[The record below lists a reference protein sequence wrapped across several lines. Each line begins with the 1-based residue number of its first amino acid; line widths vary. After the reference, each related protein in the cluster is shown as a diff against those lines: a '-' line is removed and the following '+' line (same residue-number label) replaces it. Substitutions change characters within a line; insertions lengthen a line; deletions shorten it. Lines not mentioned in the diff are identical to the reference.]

1 MRLTVPDLIS
11 NSYFPAAAADVLGFY
26 EAEGLD
32 IAHEL
37 IFPVDDCYRALR
49 DGEIDFVGGSAHATL
64 AGFPN
69 FEGARI
75 AAALA
80 QGMYWFL
87 IMRTDLKV
95 ARGDVNSVKGMRIGA
110 APWVELGLKRLLTE
124 SGIDLEG
131 DKVDIAPVPGSV
143 QPGVSFGVTA
153 AQALEDGKL
162 DGFWANGMG
171 AETAI
176 RRGVGTLVL
185 DVRRGDG
192 PAACFNYTQPVLVAR
207 EDMIRDDPDTVAA
220 AVRAIVK
227 VQNALKAGGRRRV
240 GAGLAGQVIELI
252 FNKAGQVLA
261 QSLDVDAAC
270 FEHRHRIQVIAQHQ
284 QQMLE
289 RGQLMF
295 VLAGERQSAMQGF
308 FKFRR

>member
-1 MRLTVPDLIS
+1 MRLAVPDLIS

-26 EAEGLD
+26 ADEGLD

-75 AAALA
+75 VAALS

-87 IMRTDLKV
+87 IMRSDLNV
-95 ARGDVNSVKGMRIGA
+95 ARGDIESVKGRNIGA

-131 DKVDIAPVPGSV
+131 DNVNIAPVPGSV

-153 AQALEDGKL
+153 AKALEDGKL

-176 RRGVGTLVL
+176 KRGVGTLVL

-192 PAACFNYTQPVLVAR
+192 PAAAFNYTQPVLVAR
-207 EDMIRDDPDTVAA
+207 QDMIRDDPDTVAA

-227 VQNALKAGGRRRV
+227 VQNALKADIGRAAEV
-240 GAGLAGQVIELI
+240 GEKI
-252 FNKAGQVLA
+252 FSPG
-261 QSLDVDAAC
+261 DAAMIGAVVERDLP
-270 FEHRHRIQVIAQHQ
+270 FYDASVSEEFVAGMNQFALDMGLMDNPLPYGRIVAT
-284 QQMLE
+284 E
-289 RGQLMF
+289 FSRYW
-295 VLAGERQSAMQGF
+295 S
-308 FKFRR
+308 

>member
-1 MRLTVPDLIS
+1 MRLAVPDLIS

-32 IAHEL
+32 IAHER

-75 AAALA
+75 VAALA

-87 IMRTDLKV
+87 IMRTALKV

-110 APWVELGLKRLLTE
+110 APWVELGLNRLLTE
-124 SGIDLEG
+124 SGIDIEG

-162 DGFWANGMG
+162 DGFWANGRG

-176 RRGVGTLVL
+176 RRGGGTLVL

-192 PAACFNYTQPVLVAR
+192 PAACFNYTQPALVAR

-227 VQNALKAGGRRRV
+227 VQNALKADITRAPEV
-240 GAGLAGQVIELI
+240 GEKIFSPTDAGMIGDVVARALPFYSAAVTQDFVAGMNRFAVDMGLMDAELPYERI
-252 FNKAGQVLA
+252 VAA
-261 QSLDVDAAC
+261 QFSGLWT
-270 FEHRHRIQVIAQHQ
+270 
-284 QQMLE
+284 
-289 RGQLMF
+289 
-295 VLAGERQSAMQGF
+295 
-308 FKFRR
+308 

>member
-1 MRLTVPDLIS
+1 MRLAVPDLIS

-26 EAEGLD
+26 ESEGLEL
-32 IAHEL
+32 AHEL

-75 AAALA
+75 VAALA

-87 IMRTDLKV
+87 IMRTDLNV
-95 ARGDVNSVKGMRIGA
+95 ARGDIESVKGRNIGA

-131 DKVDIAPVPGSV
+131 DKVNIAPVPGSV

-227 VQNALKAGGRRRV
+227 VQNALKADIGRATEV
-240 GAGLAGQVIELI
+240 GEKI
-252 FNKAGQVLA
+252 FSAA
-261 QSLDVDAAC
+261 DAAMIGDVVARDLP
-270 FEHRHRIQVIAQHQ
+270 FYSAAVTEEFVAGMNRFAVDMGLMESELPYERIVATQ
-284 QQMLE
+284 
-289 RGQLMF
+289 F
-295 VLAGERQSAMQGF
+295 SALWT
-308 FKFRR
+308 